1 MLSQREFQVQFVGL
15 YISTKHGITNLE
27 ITRGLMLL
35 GVMIV
40 FQFHWR
46 QSEKKFWSMITIEA
60 RICCVW
66 VTFNVGWLCSN
77 FMIEEQHT
85 RIFRWVPFR
94 GTFRQKSQL
103 KNFSLSIGE
112 ISPSFRY
119 FAHSTKKQEY
129 ALFHTIWEMLWIPRW
144 WTVSHC
150 RKRSFSGNPN
160 LTKISVRAL
169 MTSR

>member
-1 MLSQREFQVQFVGL
+1 MK
-15 YISTKHGITNLE
+15 KHFD
-27 ITRGLMLL
+27 R
-35 GVMIV
+35 
-40 FQFHWR
+40 
-46 QSEKKFWSMITIEA
+46 WSCTIEA

-66 VTFNVGWLCSN
+66 VTFNVRWLCKN

-94 GTFRQKSQL
+94 RTFRQKSQL

-160 LTKISVRAL
+160 LTKISVRAS
-169 MTSR
+169 MTSREVISLGCTLPDKTNNNQCRSIWTFR